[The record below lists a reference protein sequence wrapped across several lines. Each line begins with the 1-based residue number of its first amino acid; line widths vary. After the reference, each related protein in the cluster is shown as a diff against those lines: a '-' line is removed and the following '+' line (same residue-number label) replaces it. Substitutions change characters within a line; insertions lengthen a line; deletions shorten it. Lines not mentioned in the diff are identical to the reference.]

1 MPLGQGSR
9 AVYYHPGLKDTTKEH
24 LMKEEQTH
32 TLAVF
37 IDFENLALGLKDHRD
52 RFDIHRVLDRLL
64 EKGNIVVKRA
74 YADWSRFGGYSHN
87 LHESAIELIEVP
99 ARRLTGKNSA
109 DMRLT
114 VDAMDLAH
122 SKPHI
127 DMFVILSGD
136 SDFSPLVSKLRENN
150 KLVIG
155 MGMRD
160 ATSVLLRDNC
170 DEFIFYEDLKA
181 ETAVMAQTHQN
192 QPPRDAGDKRKDAMK
207 LLIEALEA
215 LRRENRETLWSSLI
229 KTTMKRKQPSFS
241 EVACGFRNFSQ
252 LLEEAQ
258 KAGLVKLGRDETD
271 RTYIVTSFGAERPV
285 SEPAPVSAPAVPVEP
300 GVAAQPEAAAA
311 PAAKPARRRRP
322 RSRSR
327 RPRRPV
333 SPAAKPAV

>member
-1 MPLGQGSR
+1 
-9 AVYYHPGLKDTTKEH
+9 
-24 LMKEEQTH
+24 MKEEQTH

-74 YADWSRFGGYSHN
+74 YADWSRFGGYSHS
-87 LHESAIELIEVP
+87 LHEAAIELIEVP

-127 DMFVILSGD
+127 DTFVILSGD

-150 KLVIG
+150 KQVIG

-160 ATSVLLRDNC
+160 ATSALLRDNC

-181 ETAVMAQTHQN
+181 ETAVMAQAHQN
-192 QPPRDAGDKRKDAMK
+192 QPPKDAGDKRKDAMK

-229 KTTMKRKQPSFS
+229 KTTMKRKQPAFS

-271 RTYIVTSFGAERPV
+271 RTYIVMSFGSERPV
-285 SEPAPVSAPAVPVEP
+285 AAPVSAAPASTPTATAEP
-300 GVAAQPEAAAA
+300 EVAAQPEAAAA

-327 RPRRPV
+327 RPRK
-333 SPAAKPAV
+333 SAAPAAKPAV